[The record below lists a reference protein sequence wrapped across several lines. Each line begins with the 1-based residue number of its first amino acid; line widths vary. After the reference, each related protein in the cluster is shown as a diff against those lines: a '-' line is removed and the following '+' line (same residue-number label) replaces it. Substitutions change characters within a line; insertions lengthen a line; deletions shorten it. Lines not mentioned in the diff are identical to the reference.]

1 MLRKLLITNAIILF
15 ANVLLLAQ
23 SGALKGKLTD
33 KETGDPIPFA
43 NVVVESGGQQV
54 SGATTNFDGEFTV
67 KPLSPGKYDLRV
79 TYVGYQTKLITDIRI
94 SPDKISYQDVEMKST
109 MQQLE
114 TVDVVSYKVPL
125 IEKDQTQQGG
135 TVTSEEID
143 KMPGRDATSIASTI
157 GGVITEDGSSDMNI
171 RGARDEGTVIYI
183 DGVKVRGSSNLPK
196 SAVDQINVVHG
207 GLPAKYGDA
216 TGGVVNITSKGFTK
230 EFGAG
235 VEIVTSE
242 YLDNQGYNLVGFNI
256 RGPLVK
262 KELET
267 RSETVVGFF
276 IAGEARSIEDPRP
289 SVVPYH
295 KVRDD
300 VLNNLEQEPLIENTA
315 YYKTDLITNQ
325 DIVEIDRKQN
335 GGVQGINLS
344 GKIDIKPVNSNVN
357 FTLGGS
363 MDYSDESRYIRRNE
377 LFNSVNNP
385 NIVENTM
392 RGYFRF
398 THRFSNTS
406 NRDQEEQPLIKNVYY
421 SIQADYSTHT
431 SVIQDPDHKDDF
443 FSYGHVGKFD
453 VDDMRNYTIN
463 RMDTFYNVN
472 TPDGMVDTLVAR
484 EYYEFTGMMDTMVNF
499 VPSTQNP
506 VLSNY
511 TQYYYETATK
521 NYSNFGNIESL
532 TAGGALR
539 NGQTPDDVY
548 GLWNSPGTIWNQYN
562 KNDQDQVT
570 VSINGSADIGDH
582 AIQFGLN
589 YDQQI
594 NRGYNINP
602 VDLWTYMR
610 QYTNGHISELD
621 LENPILRF
629 EETDVEGEYDT
640 IVDYDYSFNPE
651 AQNNFDKN
659 LREKLGFPVSGF
671 DVIQT
676 DSYGPETY
684 SMDMFSADEL
694 LRDGFSLVDYY
705 GYDHTGEKLSSNP
718 SFEDFFTEKNE
729 DGVYTRAI
737 GAYEPI
743 YMAGYIQDKF
753 AFEDIIFNVG
763 VRVDR
768 FDANQYVLK
777 DPYTLFEPYTVDE
790 VNTFDDQSYQHP
802 ANMGSDYVVYVN
814 DYKNPSQILGY
825 RDGDTWFN
833 AQGTEIKDLTI
844 LQGSYFPYIKNPD
857 QVDENPTAEAF
868 EDYEPQTTIMP
879 RIAFSFPISDE
890 ANFFAHYDV
899 LSQRPSSNNR
909 LNITDYYYLQQR
921 AGNTINNPNLKTE
934 KTIDYELGFQQR
946 LSKSSALKLSA
957 YYKEMRD
964 QVQAFY
970 HAAGFPVPYY
980 SFKNQDFG
988 TVKGFQLGYDLRRT
1002 GNIWLKTNYTLQ
1014 FAEGTGS
1021 DATSGLNL
1029 LRNNQP
1035 NLRTIL
1041 PLEFDRRHS
1050 INVIVDYR
1058 FSEGKKY
1065 NGPAIKR
1072 KKGDEVKSIPLLEN
1086 TGMNVVVKATSGKP
1100 YSKSSEIRSIY
1111 VGQGERILE
1120 GSINGSRMPWT
1131 FRIDAKLDRDIKFK
1145 MGKKNAYFNVYVE
1158 VLNLLDAHNIQDV
1171 YEGTGDPEDDGFLN
1185 DSERQDFIVNQ
1196 LSEQAFRDL
1205 YAVRMNTPYNYGF
1218 PRRIKVGLSFNF

>member
-43 NVVVESGGQQV
+43 NIVVESGGQQV

-94 SPDKISYQDVEMKST
+94 SPDKISYQDVEMNST

-114 TVDVVSYKVPL
+114 TVDIVSYKVPL

-135 TVTSEEID
+135 TVTSEEIA

-171 RGARDEGTVIYI
+171 RGARSEGTVIYI

-196 SAVDQINVVHG
+196 GAIDQVNVVHG

-235 VEIVTSE
+235 VEVVTSE
-242 YLDNQGYNLVGFNI
+242 YFDDQGYNLVGFNM

-267 RSETVVGFF
+267 RSESVVGFF
-276 IAGEARSIEDPRP
+276 LAGEARSIADPRP

-295 KVRDD
+295 KVKDN
-300 VLNNLEQEPLIENTA
+300 VLNDLEQKPLVENTP
-315 YYKTDLITNQ
+315 YYKTNFITDE
-325 DIVEIDRKQN
+325 DIVEVDRKKN
-335 GGVQGINLS
+335 GELQGINLS
-344 GKIDIKPVNSNVN
+344 GKIDIKPVNSNMQ

-363 MDYSDESRYIRRNE
+363 MDYSDESRYIRSNE
-377 LFNSVNNP
+377 LFNAANNP

-398 THRFSNTS
+398 THRFANTS
-406 NRDQEEQPLIKNVYY
+406 SKDQEEQPLIKNVYY
-421 SIQADYSTHT
+421 SIQADYSKHT
-431 SVIQDPDHKDDF
+431 RVIQDPDHKDDF
-443 FSYGHVGKFD
+443 FSYGYVGKFD
-453 VDDMRNYTIN
+453 VADMRNYTVS
-463 RMDTFYNVN
+463 RLDTFYNVN
-472 TPDGMVDTLVAR
+472 TPDGMVDTLVANN
-484 EYYEFTGMMDTMVNF
+484 YYEFTGMMDTMVYF
-499 VPSTQNP
+499 EPSTQNP

-521 NYSNFGNIESL
+521 NFNNFGNIESL

-539 NGQTPDDVY
+539 NGQTPGNVY
-548 GLWNSPGTIWNQYN
+548 GMWDAPGSIWNQYN
-562 KNDQDQVT
+562 EIDQDQIT
-570 VSINGSADIGDH
+570 VSVNGSADIGDH

-589 YDQQI
+589 YEQQV

-602 VDLWTYMR
+602 RDLWTIMR

-621 LENPILRF
+621 LENPIVNF

-640 IVDYDYSFNPE
+640 IVDYNYSFNPD
-651 AQNNFDKN
+651 AQNYFDKN
-659 LREKLGFPVSGF
+659 LREELGLPVSGF
-671 DVIQT
+671 DHIQT
-676 DSYGPETY
+676 DIYGPEMY

-694 LRDGFSLVDYY
+694 LRDGFSLVNYY
-705 GYDHTGEKLSSNP
+705 GYDHTGKKLSSNP
-718 SFEDFFTEKNE
+718 SFEDFFTQKNE

-763 VRVDR
+763 LRIDR

-777 DPYTLFEPYTVDE
+777 DPYTLFEAYTVDE
-790 VNTFDDQSYQHP
+790 TSQFNEQPYQHP
-802 ANMGSDYVVYVN
+802 GNMGSDYVVYVN
-814 DYKNPSQILGY
+814 DYRNPSQIVGY
-825 RDGDTWFN
+825 RNGDTWFN
-833 AQGTEIKDLTI
+833 AQGTEIKDLTL
-844 LQGSYFPYIKNPD
+844 LQGTFFPYIENPD
-857 QVDENPTAEAF
+857 QVDKRPTAEAF
-868 EDYEPQTTIMP
+868 EDYEPQNTFMP

-899 LSQRPSSNNR
+899 LTQRPSGQNR
-909 LNITDYYYLQQR
+909 LSITDYYYLQQR
-921 AGNTINNPNLKTE
+921 NANPINNPNLKPE
-934 KTIDYELGFQQR
+934 KTIDYELGFQQK
-946 LSKSSALKLSA
+946 LSKSSAMKLSA

-964 QVQAFY
+964 QIQAFY

-1041 PLEFDRRHS
+1041 PLEFDRRHA

-1072 KKGDEVKSIPLLEN
+1072 KRGDEVKSIPLLEN
-1086 TGMNVVVKATSGKP
+1086 TGINVVVKATSGKP
-1100 YSKSSEIRSIY
+1100 YSKSSKIRSIY

-1120 GSINGSRMPWT
+1120 GSINGSRMPWS
-1131 FRIDAKLDRDIKFK
+1131 FRIDAKLDRDIKLS
-1145 MGKKNAYFNVYVE
+1145 MGNRDSYINVYLE
-1158 VLNLLDAHNIQDV
+1158 VLNLLDAHNIQSV
-1171 YEGTGDPEDDGFLN
+1171 YEGTGDPDDDGFLN

-1205 YAVRMNTPYNYGF
+1205 YALRMNTPYNYGF
-1218 PRRIKVGLSFNF
+1218 PRRIRVGLSFNF

>member
-43 NVVVESGGQQV
+43 NVVVETGGQQV

-79 TYVGYQTKLITDIRI
+79 TYVGYQTILITDIRI
-94 SPDKISYQDVEMKST
+94 NPDKITYQDVKMKST

-114 TVDVVSYKVPL
+114 TVKVISYKVPL
-125 IEKDQTQQGG
+125 IQKDQTQQGG
-135 TVTSEEID
+135 TVTSEEIA

-157 GGVITEDGSSDMNI
+157 GGVITEDGSNAMNI

-183 DGVKVRGSSNLPK
+183 DGVKVRGSSKLPK
-196 SAVDQINVVHG
+196 SAIDQINVVHG

-216 TGGVVNITSKGFTK
+216 TGGVVNITSKSFTK

-242 YLDNQGYNLVGFNI
+242 YLDNQGYNLAGFNI
-256 RGPLVK
+256 RGPLLK

-267 RSETVVGFF
+267 RTESVVGFF
-276 IAGEARSIEDPRP
+276 IAGEVRSIEDPRP

-300 VLNNLEQEPLIENTA
+300 VLSNLEQEPLIENTS

-325 DIVEIDRKQN
+325 DIVEVDRKQN

-344 GKIDIKPVNSNVN
+344 GKIDIKPVNSNVK

-363 MDYSDESRYIRRNE
+363 MDYSDENRYIRRNE

-398 THRFSNTS
+398 THRFANTS
-406 NRDQEEQPLIKNVYY
+406 SKDKEEQPLIKNVYY
-421 SIQADYSTHT
+421 SIQADYSTHS

-443 FSYGHVGKFD
+443 FSYGYVGKFD
-453 VDDMRNYTIN
+453 VDETRNYTVS

-472 TPDGMVDTLVAR
+472 TPDGMVDTLVAS
-484 EYYEFTGMMDTMVNF
+484 EFFEFTGMMDTMVNF

-539 NGQTPDDVY
+539 NGQTPGDVY

-562 KNDQDQVT
+562 KTDQDQVS

-589 YDQQI
+589 YDQQT

-602 VDLWTYMR
+602 INLWTYMR

-651 AQNNFDKN
+651 AQNYFDKN

-777 DPYTLFEPYTVDE
+777 DPYTLFESYTVGE
-790 VNTFDDQSYQHP
+790 VNTFDNQSYQHP

-814 DYKNPSQILGY
+814 DYQNPSQILGY

-844 LQGSYFPYIKNPD
+844 LKGAYFPYIKNPG
-857 QVDENPTAEAF
+857 QVDENPTANAF

-921 AGNTINNPNLKTE
+921 AGNTINNPNLKPE

-946 LSKSSALKLSA
+946 LSKSSAMKLSA

-970 HAAGFPVPYY
+970 HAAAFPVPYY

-1002 GNIWLKTNYTLQ
+1002 GNVWLKTNYTLQ

-1145 MGKKNAYFNVYVE
+1145 MGNKNAYFNIYVE
-1158 VLNLLDAHNIQDV
+1158 VLNLLDAHNIQAV
-1171 YEGTGDPEDDGFLN
+1171 YEGTGDPDDDGFLN

-1218 PRRIKVGLSFNF
+1218 PRRIRVGLSFNF